1 MSEKKRTALLLGFV
15 FLSLAVIWAIM
26 LPKGLSNRKAEA
38 FAQPF
43 FSHAAPQGAEV
54 LQQTATRQKEDGA
67 YVTMA
72 TQILEFSQAPQQAQ
86 LEEFYSDVEYP
97 PAEEGQG
104 VTLAAKELD
113 SASISALQQAGLYE
127 EGKHYWFVYL
137 GQPKR
142 LIITN
147 LNK

>member
-1 MSEKKRTALLLGFV
+1 MKTIAPGRKRLLNNVITYGMVIAAFV
-15 FLSLAVIWAIM
+15 ILQVLNAGGMLSPSL
-26 LPKGLSNRKAEA
+26 
-38 FAQPF
+38 
-43 FSHAAPQGAEV
+43 QGQLV
-54 LQQTATRQKEDGA
+54 PICA

-72 TQILEFSQAPQQAQ
+72 TQILEFSQTPQQAQ

-137 GQPKR
+137 VSQNG
-142 LIITN
+142 
-147 LNK
+147 

>member
-1 MSEKKRTALLLGFV
+1 M
-15 FLSLAVIWAIM
+15 
-26 LPKGLSNRKAEA
+26 
-38 FAQPF
+38 
-43 FSHAAPQGAEV
+43 

-137 GQPKR
+137 VSQNG
-142 LIITN
+142 
-147 LNK
+147 

>member
-54 LQQTATRQKEDGA
+54 LQQISTRQKEDGA

-137 GQPKR
+137 VSQNG
-142 LIITN
+142 
-147 LNK
+147 

>member
-1 MSEKKRTALLLGFV
+1 MYKRQ
-15 FLSLAVIWAIM
+15 
-26 LPKGLSNRKAEA
+26 A

-137 GQPKR
+137 VSQNGQ
-142 LIITN
+142 L
-147 LNK
+147 